1 MRSTYYSAAWTDSGF
16 LLGCSHEHET
26 IVEAEFCIPC
36 AGGYVVGVENS
47 VMRSL
52 TAEEEAEFQRVHY
65 APCTDKSA
73 PDTTVQ
79 VSAEDVSSDPR
90 YAVMTPIWVV
100 DHWSWATWMCFDT
113 FAQAVAHA
121 RKGNKVVRFASEE
134 WAALKQQ
141 ECAAQPQQ
149 TEATPPTLMNAVRE
163 SLSARGEVETFVD
176 RVLRLLDAY
185 GLDQHAESISDA
197 KSGSVDDSTS
207 ESNKQTSMIEPAFMD
222 RLILS
227 RLSELEIG
235 QLERMCDDDIPAL
248 LNAFR
253 NLPSPRTNA
262 GATDGGTQRELFGG

>member
-1 MRSTYYSAAWTDSGF
+1 MLSIYYSAAWTERGCFIS
-16 LLGCSHEHET
+16 CSHEHET
-26 IVEAEFCIPC
+26 IVETNSCIPC
-36 AGGYVVGVENS
+36 AGGYVVGVENG

-65 APCTDKSA
+65 APRTDRPPVDA
-73 PDTTVQ
+73 I
-79 VSAEDVSSDPR
+79 AEAAVTDPR

-141 ECAAQPQQ
+141 EWAAQPQQ
-149 TEATPPTLMNAVRE
+149 TEATPPIRANKLRE

-185 GLDQHAESISDA
+185 GLDLHAESISDA

-207 ESNKQTSMIEPAFMD
+207 ESNKQMSMIEPAFMA

-235 QLERMCDDDIPAL
+235 QLQRMCDDDIPAL
-248 LNAFR
+248 LNALQNR
-253 NLPSPRTNA
+253 SHDCRQERT
-262 GATDGGTQRELFGG
+262 

>member
-1 MRSTYYSAAWTDSGF
+1 
-16 LLGCSHEHET
+16 
-26 IVEAEFCIPC
+26 
-36 AGGYVVGVENS
+36 
-47 VMRSL
+47 
-52 TAEEEAEFQRVHY
+52 
-65 APCTDKSA
+65 
-73 PDTTVQ
+73 
-79 VSAEDVSSDPR
+79 
-90 YAVMTPIWVV
+90 MTPIWVV

-248 LNAFR
+248 FNAFR
-253 NLPSPRTNA
+253 NLPSPRTNV
-262 GATDGGTQRELFGG
+262 GATDGGTQGELFSG